1 MTFAQSAADEF
12 KKAPI
17 TVICTISGQVI
28 ALLALLVA
36 WLQYTGSPAS
46 ATTQSPAVAAPF
58 HLGNLMLSLAFLLAM
73 SLSLAVVI
81 QLLARIHW
89 FAALLLSV
97 PTAVLAGF
105 GTMVMLH
112 LVPPRV
118 LTASSSEFLT
128 DVVFYG
134 VAFIFIA
141 INGMPVMRDLVKTD
155 PNDQQEFGR
164 TGNAVGALASHFYC
178 SWSGRERSRL
188 VLESWCKRSF
198 FEPPFS

>member
-1 MTFAQSAADEF
+1 MTFAQSADEEF

-17 TVICTISGQVI
+17 TVICTVSGQVI

-81 QLLARIHW
+81 HLLARIHW

-118 LTASSSEFLT
+118 LTASSSELLA
-128 DVVFYG
+128 DVVFYV

-141 INGMPVMRDLVKTD
+141 INGMPVMRDLVKID
-155 PNDQQEFGR
+155 ANDQQELGR
-164 TGNAVGALASHFYC
+164 TGNAVGALGIAFLLL
-178 SWSGRERSRL
+178 L
-188 VLESWCKRSF
+188 VWTAVVKAGIGKLVQAF
-198 FEPPFS
+198 LF